1 MKKDKQ
7 KQTFV
12 NIGSSS
18 LLMIF
23 LVLSLVTFSVLVL
36 SSAKS
41 DYTLSEQLAS
51 HKREYYE
58 ASSKAEDVLL
68 QIDQILEEQ
77 AQKNEKN
84 RAEYVNQ
91 VKKALDGCEFEEICL
106 SVEQEDLSVEQEEK
120 ETLVVVY
127 DVPMSEQQKLHV
139 ALEITDYTESET
151 YYQIQMWKVVSTDQW
166 EGDQSIELLP
176 MGE

>member
-106 SVEQEDLSVEQEEK
+106 SVEQEEK

-127 DVPMSEQQKLHV
+127 DVPMSEQQKLYV